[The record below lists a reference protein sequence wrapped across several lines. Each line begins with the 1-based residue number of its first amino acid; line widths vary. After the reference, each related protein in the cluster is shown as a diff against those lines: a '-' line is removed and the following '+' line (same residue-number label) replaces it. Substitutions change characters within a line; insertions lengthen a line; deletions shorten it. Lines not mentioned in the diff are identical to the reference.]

1 MYLIPAMVSHIV
13 QNSMEVMALKWPT
26 KKEGTVKS

>member
-13 QNSMEVMALKWPT
+13 QNGMKVVALKWPT
-26 KKEGTVKS
+26 KREGTVKS